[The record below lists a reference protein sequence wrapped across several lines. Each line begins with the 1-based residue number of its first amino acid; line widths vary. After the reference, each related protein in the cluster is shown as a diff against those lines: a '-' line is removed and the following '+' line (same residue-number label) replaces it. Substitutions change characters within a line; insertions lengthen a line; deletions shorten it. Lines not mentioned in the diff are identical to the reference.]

1 MKLPMQITFRHM
13 DPSPALEEKIREL
26 AVRLERFSSRIMR
39 CHVIV
44 EAPHRHHRKG
54 KLFEVHIHVTVPA
67 GEYIA
72 RQEHRHRQSH
82 EDVHVALRD
91 AFDAVKRQLE
101 DHERIRRGE
110 VKKQPSEHPGPNT
123 IV

>member
-1 MKLPMQITFRHM
+1 MKLPMQITCRHM
-13 DPSPALEEKIREL
+13 DPSPALEQRIREL
-26 AVRLERFSSRIMR
+26 ALRLERFSSRIMR

-44 EAPHRHHRKG
+44 EAPHRHHRQG
-54 KLFEVHIHVTVPA
+54 KLFEVHIHVTVPS

-72 RQEHRHRQSH
+72 RQEHRYRQSH

-101 DHERIRRGE
+101 DHERVRRGD
-110 VKKQPSEHPGPNT
+110 VKQPSADRLT
-123 IV
+123 ATSAV